1 MKKIKSR
8 KDLQVTDLLIAHGPA
23 GYGVYVM
30 LTEYLSERKALRR
43 REDIGRIAYELH
55 ADAEMVRSILEDF
68 NLFAVSAEGEF
79 CNLSS
84 APTQKAAPTENQT
97 VAPETSQKHVP
108 TLGEEKSDEAA
119 TIGAENSDEA
129 VRVGEERLAGKVT
142 SRPSKPRTPQKPHP
156 GQHPYKKLP
165 QKRLIKITPTG
176 KILRD

>member
-68 NLFAVSAEGEF
+68 NLFAISAEGEF

-84 APTQKAAPTENQT
+84 APTQKAAPAEKSTENQEF
-97 VAPETSQKHVP
+97 APETCQRHVP
-108 TLGEEKSDEAA
+108 TLCEEKIDKKEPAKSQMP
-119 TIGAENSDEA
+119 
-129 VRVGEERLAGKVT
+129 K
-142 SRPSKPRTPQKPHP
+142 KPQP
-156 GQHPYKKLP
+156 GQHPYKKHP

-176 KILRD
+176 KILRE

>member
-30 LTEYLSERKALRR
+30 LTEYLGERKALRR
-43 REDIGRIAYELH
+43 REDISRIAYELH

-68 NLFAVSAEGEF
+68 NLFAISAEGEF

-84 APTQKAAPTENQT
+84 APTQKAAPAENQT
-97 VAPETSQKHVP
+97 VAPETCQRHVP
-108 TLGEEKSDEAA
+108 TLGAEKVDK
-119 TIGAENSDEA
+119 
-129 VRVGEERLAGKVT
+129 KVPAK
-142 SRPSKPRTPQKPHP
+142 SQMPKKSQP
-156 GQHPYKKLP
+156 GQHPYKKHP

-176 KILRD
+176 KILRE